1 VRKRWGLKHPGWQ
14 SAGHYRAFISL
25 LRNAPSWEAATKVY
39 RNITSVPVQLVWGD
53 KDWAKQSEREYDSQL
68 IPQAETATIG
78 IYAIGPSIR
87 RKAACS
93 ASGYH
98 MHRSGGDTDENGGH
112 FLPLDQPSALVD
124 QIRDRFTVGEGL
136 HD

>member
-1 VRKRWGLKHPGWQ
+1 
-14 SAGHYRAFISL
+14 L

-78 IYAIGPSIR
+78 IYAIGLLSGEKRPVQPVGTTCIEVEGIQMRMGSLL
-87 RKAACS
+87 AARP
-93 ASGYH
+93 A
-98 MHRSGGDTDENGGH
+98 
-112 FLPLDQPSALVD
+112 
-124 QIRDRFTVGEGL
+124 
-136 HD
+136 